1 MSKLLDSKLINKLR
15 EIVTNEDLFWK
26 DPVQKGNWNLIC
38 ATMDRLDSSVLYIN
52 DHVEYSEKENDIILF
67 IVHCSIIKDV
77 IYQVSHTLGI
87 DCSNKENIFYKYA
100 KDYNLIQNEEDYNN
114 YGDRKNHA
122 DDKFYEYLR
131 SLIFAHP
138 IETSF
143 AIPSRLPGEIQY
155 SPYIL
160 SDRFDFH
167 NDYINT
173 IGVMIYSNKR
183 EMFHI
188 CIKFDDLKEYI
199 RLKFEKINAIINAFQ
214 EIINNKEKE
223 WSSRKVNRN
232 QDNDA
237 ILLEVIDILNERY
250 LDDSDIKKLYDYL
263 TCSISNESNI
273 EIVNEFRKKIIKAIP
288 IICDCID
295 NMNYE
300 ELYQITNHLLN
311 PYIREVYPMMHYQLE
326 KIYSYLN
333 DDGYGDIYWGLTQ
346 ADLFSKEFAK
356 DWVNINIVGMSFIEI
371 KLLVTIACYYQAQ
384 KEVK

>member
-1 MSKLLDSKLINKLR
+1 
-15 EIVTNEDLFWK
+15 
-26 DPVQKGNWNLIC
+26 
-38 ATMDRLDSSVLYIN
+38 
-52 DHVEYSEKENDIILF
+52 
-67 IVHCSIIKDV
+67 
-77 IYQVSHTLGI
+77 
-87 DCSNKENIFYKYA
+87 
-100 KDYNLIQNEEDYNN
+100 
-114 YGDRKNHA
+114 
-122 DDKFYEYLR
+122 
-131 SLIFAHP
+131 
-138 IETSF
+138 
-143 AIPSRLPGEIQY
+143 
-155 SPYIL
+155 
-160 SDRFDFH
+160 
-167 NDYINT
+167 
-173 IGVMIYSNKR
+173 MIYSNKR

-300 ELYQITNHLLN
+300 ELYQITNPLLN

-333 DDGYGDIYWGLTQ
+333 DNGYGDIYLGLTQ

-356 DWVNINIVGMSFIEI
+356 DLVNINIVGMSFIEI